1 MSCPPKSRESQSKC
15 GLKTSHSIHYTIAQL
30 VNFSIKK
37 LNFSAAS
44 TDDGAAGHG
53 VRVGRSGQSRGS
65 PGGPTCSCWEETG
78 VQTAGT
84 RRRGREVPDTG
95 VSDAQPGA

>member
-1 MSCPPKSRESQSKC
+1 MSCPPKSKESQSKC

-30 VNFSIKK
+30 
-37 LNFSAAS
+37 LNFQL
-44 TDDGAAGHG
+44 
-53 VRVGRSGQSRGS
+53 RSLIFQPLQQMTVLLR
-65 PGGPTCSCWEETG
+65 TE

-84 RRRGREVPDTG
+84 KRRGREVPDTG